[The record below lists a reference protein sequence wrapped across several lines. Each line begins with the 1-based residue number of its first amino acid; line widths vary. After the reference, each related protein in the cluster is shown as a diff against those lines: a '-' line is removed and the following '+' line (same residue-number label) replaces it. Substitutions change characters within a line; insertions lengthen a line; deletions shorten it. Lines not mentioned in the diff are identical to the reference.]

1 MIQAV
6 LFDMDGLMFDTERLS
21 VQAWDYAGEKLGV
34 GKAGYLV
41 PTALGLSRPAWHRL
55 WAEEFGSRYDEQRLD
70 SALRE
75 FYDRF
80 YAENPVPVKPGLYEL
95 LAFLKDRKLLTAV
108 VSSTPEKKV
117 RRLLESAE
125 TDRFFDLVLGGDR
138 VERSKPDPEIYRT
151 ACNRLNVRPDDC
163 LVLEDS
169 RNGLLSA
176 YRAGCR
182 PVMIPDLWKPDEE
195 ISALLYAKLDS
206 LAQVPGLLHQRGLL
220 SEETEKPGW

>member
-1 MIQAV
+1 M
-6 LFDMDGLMFDTERLS
+6 
-21 VQAWDYAGEKLGV
+21 
-34 GKAGYLV
+34 
-41 PTALGLSRPAWHRL
+41 
-55 WAEEFGSRYDEQRLD
+55 
-70 SALRE
+70 
-75 FYDRF
+75 
-80 YAENPVPVKPGLYEL
+80 
-95 LAFLKDRKLLTAV
+95 
-108 VSSTPEKKV
+108 

-125 TDRFFDLVLGGDR
+125 ADRFFDLVLGGDR

-151 ACNRLNVRPDDC
+151 ACDRLNVRPDDC

-182 PVMIPDLWKPDEE
+182 PVMIPDLWQPDEE

-220 SEETEKPGW
+220 SEGTEKPGR